1 MVCGCGVE
9 TKCKGRSKYEYARS
23 LYYCS
28 RPSIFLGPTIPS
40 RSIRSAPCLFFYVF
54 TLRKESGVR
63 HLFQTQSLAFSRFL
77 HVPFVIVLQFGKT
90 PILPPAELGKMGY
103 TMVGYPLSLLSSSI
117 KAIKSALG
125 RLKAEEPLDDI
136 LGSFD
141 EVKRVVSFQD
151 NVEPAPRYDTN
162 YTAKRPNGRLS
173 AVVYRRPRPS
183 IVGDDR
189 LSAVTAVYL

>member
-1 MVCGCGVE
+1 M
-9 TKCKGRSKYEYARS
+9 
-23 LYYCS
+23 
-28 RPSIFLGPTIPS
+28 FLL
-40 RSIRSAPCLFFYVF
+40 CLF
-54 TLRKESGVR
+54 L
-63 HLFQTQSLAFSRFL
+63 
-77 HVPFVIVLQFGKT
+77 PFGKI